1 MTWFDE
7 RCKLELETRQAQEK
21 EIAFNKQFR
30 QKVESGYTLDQFKTD
45 FCPTD
50 EQIKQFSRL
59 QGEVADEKL
68 TEAAFLA
75 GFNSVPVRRG

>member
-7 RCKLELETRQAQEK
+7 RCKVEQDALKAHEK
-21 EIAFNKQFR
+21 EVAFNRQFR
-30 QKVESGYTLDQFKTD
+30 EKVTNGYTLDQFKTD
-45 FCPTD
+45 FCPNN
-50 EQIKQFSRL
+50 EQIKQFERL

-75 GFNSVPVRRG
+75 GFNSVPVWRG